1 MMLKFTESYLERANW
16 LKDLEAKE
24 ALALIRSEGK
34 DPQIDFELFQLCP
47 ESIQKRLFFG
57 DLMQH
62 DEKKNFMLW

>member
-1 MMLKFTESYLERANW
+1 MMLKFTESYLERASW

-34 DPQIDFELFQLCP
+34 DPQIDFNLFQLCP
-47 ESIQKRLFFG
+47 ENIQKRLFFG

>member
-24 ALALIRSEGK
+24 VITLIRSDGK
-34 DPQIDFELFQLCP
+34 IDFNLFQLCP
-47 ESIQKRLFFG
+47 EEIQKRLFFG
-57 DLMQH
+57 DFMHQ